1 MLVDYNAISQVYD
14 DVRRADVDLI
24 NAFAQDVTLSASAH
38 ILDIGCGT
46 GNYTDL
52 VQRLTGATVYGVE
65 PSAGMIARARR
76 KNSALVLKQGD
87 AAHLPFEAGLFQFV
101 YMTVV
106 IHHVPDIGAMFAEI
120 RRVLRPDGR
129 VCIVTQSHAQIA
141 VRPIARF
148 FPATVRVD
156 QSRYP
161 DIPQIAAAAEAHG
174 CLSLKTQGLWEGDP
188 VELGDDFLALVQ
200 KKGYSMLHLISDDE
214 YAAGLRDLE
223 TQLAHGPIT
232 LPSAGN
238 TLVWLGLTSQV

>member
-161 DIPQIAAAAEAHG
+161 
-174 CLSLKTQGLWEGDP
+174 EGDP